1 MPTNLAEYLILT
13 ELYFSTVPVSRIITV
28 SFQIVLSYEYKLN
41 CIFTFFLHERLNETE
56 ENNVLSFCQNSGR
69 AGLRRNVPSMESS
82 HTPEL
87 LRVTSTGMSHTLP
100 KYLSWQEQKIFRDL
114 SPGTIASVSQLQ
126 FSRLRYYTN
135 FNLIPNSTSHLYKYL
150 RKAHEWLHTVA

>member
-13 ELYFSTVPVSRIITV
+13 ELYFSTVPVSQIITA
-28 SFQIVLSYEYKLN
+28 SLQIALYYAYELN
-41 CIFTFFLHERLNETE
+41 CVFTFFLQEKLNQK
-56 ENNVLSFCQNSGR
+56 ENNVVSFCQNSGR
-69 AGLRRNVPSMESS
+69 AGLCRNVPSMESS

-100 KYLSWQEQKIFRDL
+100 KYLSWQEQKIFREL

-126 FSRLRYYTN
+126 FSRLRFCTY

-150 RKAHEWLHTVA
+150 RKAYE